1 VPFIGKIMHLI
12 IDCDKMVGKD
22 FAVGLE
28 NMKAVAERPQ
38 TSAA

>member
-1 VPFIGKIMHLI
+1 VPFFGKVMHLL

-22 FAVGLE
+22 FATGLE

-38 TSAA
+38 SSAA